1 MHCRGRPR
9 IRRVVAERSAPEG
22 ERVDE
27 SVNAPT
33 HETPH
38 EPAQP
43 TWPQE
48 QNVSIERAHK
58 LDVKSYDDTGDL
70 ERALSWLETNEE
82 IFQQKVNRFAVG
94 LNSRIRAYVSS
105 AAHTQFGPLVK
116 AATKVKKHMAAIL
129 RPKQQKRGWTGCYRC
144 RQEGHFF
151 RDCPNVGSN
160 SRSENRSQVSGY
172 TSGGRRQQRG
182 GAQPRGP
189 SGSSQPSGGAGR
201 GGPPRGQPGRPH
213 VLARVFA
220 VTQHEAHAALEVV
233 TGTITVFN
241 SMLIIAV
248 SFPTGDTVLVDK
260 VYRGSRVIIEG
271 REFLADLVVLDIQDF
286 DVILEMDWLSRH
298 HATVDC
304 FRKEVSF
311 GRVGESGVIFCGV
324 RKLLF
329 ASIISVLTSRKMLR
343 KSCHGYLVYAVEMR
357 GSETRLEDIPI
368 IREFSDVFPEDLPR
382 LPPDREV
389 EFQIELA
396 PGTEPISKAPYKMA
410 PLELKEL
417 KRARVFSKINMRSS
431 YHQLKIRKEDVPKT
445 AFRTQY
451 GHYEFLVMPFGL
463 TNAPAA
469 FMDLMNRVFRS
480 YLDQFVIVFIDDILI
495 YLGSEEKHATHLR
508 MVLHTLR
515 EHRPYA
521 KLSYYRKFVEGFSS
535 IAAPLTMLT

>member
-1 MHCRGRPR
+1 M
-9 IRRVVAERSAPEG
+9 
-22 ERVDE
+22 
-27 SVNAPT
+27 
-33 HETPH
+33 
-38 EPAQP
+38 
-43 TWPQE
+43 WK
-48 QNVSIERAHK
+48 VS
-58 LDVKSYDDTGDL
+58 
-70 ERALSWLETNEE
+70 
-82 IFQQKVNRFAVG
+82 
-94 LNSRIRAYVSS
+94 
-105 AAHTQFGPLVK
+105 
-116 AATKVKKHMAAIL
+116 L
-129 RPKQQKRGWTGCYRC
+129 R
-144 RQEGHFF
+144 
-151 RDCPNVGSN
+151 
-160 SRSENRSQVSGY
+160 
-172 TSGGRRQQRG
+172 
-182 GAQPRGP
+182 RGP
-189 SGSSQPSGGAGR
+189 TVDQKIDLKYQGIPAEADDNREVEPSPEDPVALVSPVGVLVEVGHPEDSPVDHMFW
-201 GGPPRGQPGRPH
+201 PPLGC
-213 VLARVFA
+213 
-220 VTQHEAHAALEVV
+220 
-233 TGTITVFN
+233 
-241 SMLIIAV
+241 SIAV
-248 SFPTGDTVLVDK
+248 SFPTRDT
-260 VYRGSRVIIEG
+260 
-271 REFLADLVVLDIQDF
+271 DF

-311 GRVGESGVIFCGV
+311 GRVGESGVIFCG
-324 RKLLF
+324 
-329 ASIISVLTSRKMLR
+329 
-343 KSCHGYLVYAVEMR
+343 SCQGYLVYAVEMR

-389 EFQIELA
+389 EFQIELT

-480 YLDQFVIVFIDDILI
+480 YLDQFVIVFIDDIPI

-535 IAAPLTMLT
+535 IAVPLTMLTWKE